1 MRVLWCKR
9 VRALIVLLALSTTA
23 AGARQHATRQRSDGE
38 APVVSETVAVQV
50 MLDRSGFSPG
60 EIDGR
65 VGMNLKRALAAFQ
78 SVNGLPASGSID
90 QPTWQKLDERVGHQ
104 PPLISYTI
112 SETDVSGP
120 FTPDIPSDLTAQAKL
135 DALNYRDPAEALGER
150 FHANPSLLMSLN
162 PDASL
167 ARAGE
172 TITVPN
178 VITSPAATATMP
190 VTIVVTKATSA
201 LTVEDETG
209 RTILFAPVT
218 SGSEHD
224 PLPIG
229 TWKVNGVQQHPAF
242 HYNPALFWDA
252 NPAHAKA
259 TIKPGPNN
267 PVGTVWI
274 DLSKPHYGIHGTP
287 EPSQIGH
294 VQSHGCVRLTNWDAQ
309 RVAALVKP
317 GTKVIFK

>member
-259 TIKPGPNN
+259 TIKPGASSP
-267 PVGTVWI
+267 P
-274 DLSKPHYGIHGTP
+274 SRPHPRRDRAG
-287 EPSQIGH
+287 S
-294 VQSHGCVRLTNWDAQ
+294 RA
-309 RVAALVKP
+309 RAAARWP
-317 GTKVIFK
+317 PAW